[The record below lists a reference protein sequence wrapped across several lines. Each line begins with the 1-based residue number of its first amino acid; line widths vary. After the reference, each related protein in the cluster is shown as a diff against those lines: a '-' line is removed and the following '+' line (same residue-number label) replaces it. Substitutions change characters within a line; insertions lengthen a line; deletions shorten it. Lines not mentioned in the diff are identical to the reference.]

1 MPSESTQTGFLGRLA
16 MSASVKKCRVYGLRS
31 KDCES
36 PRTMLVMNSHTM
48 SSMIATDSGSGALAS
63 PYPYIISS
71 TAAGHRVNSVR
82 TQSRN
87 STRVHASWSA
97 RNWVRVVATRLQPTH
112 ASGGQ
117 GVLRTVPFK
126 RPAPLAVQLADKAP
140 CSHRPRSASVS
151 ESCALGMGR
160 FSPRGAPR
168 PVGVAAVAAPP
179 LCIRARGCANPAAD
193 LPVPQLLLTLLLQL
207 TSNKLLAPATARRA

>member
-71 TAAGHRVNSVR
+71 TAAGHRVKSVR

-97 RNWVRVVATRLQPTH
+97 RNWVRVVAANARIGWAGSLT
-112 ASGGQ
+112 
-117 GVLRTVPFK
+117 
-126 RPAPLAVQLADKAP
+126 
-140 CSHRPRSASVS
+140 HRPLQTACSACCPARGQSSLLTSPPVS
-151 ESCALGMGR
+151 QRGR
-160 FSPRGAPR
+160 IVRARERLFSPRGAPR

-179 LCIRARGCANPAAD
+179 LCIRARGCANP
-193 LPVPQLLLTLLLQL
+193 V
-207 TSNKLLAPATARRA
+207 LAPATARRA

>member
-16 MSASVKKCRVYGLRS
+16 MSASVKKCLVYGLRS

-71 TAAGHRVNSVR
+71 TAAGHRVKSVR

-97 RNWVRVVATRLQPTH
+97 RNWVR
-112 ASGGQ
+112 
-117 GVLRTVPFK
+117 
-126 RPAPLAVQLADKAP
+126 
-140 CSHRPRSASVS
+140 
-151 ESCALGMGR
+151 
-160 FSPRGAPR
+160 
-168 PVGVAAVAAPP
+168 AVAANARIGWAGSLTHRPLQTACSACCPARGQSSLLTSPP
-179 LCIRARGCANPAAD
+179 VSQRGRIVRARDEA
-193 LPVPQLLLTLLLQL
+193 LL
-207 TSNKLLAPATARRA
+207 TARRPASGRRGSRRRTAPLHSSKRLRQPSC